1 MTSNWIIYHIKLRY
15 LHRCDNKL
23 FRKMPRWLTGWNLKF
38 YLMRKPSVQLLH
50 ALFLLY
56 LGPGSFCEFL
66 EWLPLET
73 LFGETPRLVQR
84 WAELLSLEAQDSDR
98 SACQSSRGQA
108 ASSGIA
114 VLSPALFTLVTLQH
128 LELTPGMSYRQCSSQ
143 GKWPVRL
150 SEETNTLFTLPF
162 ISINSGCVF
171 GHASEV

>member
-1 MTSNWIIYHIKLRY
+1 MEEL
-15 LHRCDNKL
+15 LL
-23 FRKMPRWLTGWNLKF
+23 
-38 YLMRKPSVQLLH
+38 QLLYIW
-50 ALFLLY
+50 AMPLLWAPWVVAIGDFV
-56 LGPGSFCEFL
+56 LGNS
-66 EWLPLET
+66 
-73 LFGETPRLVQR
+73 TPIARR
-84 WAELLSLEAQDSDR
+84 WARLLSLEAQDSDR

-162 ISINSGCVF
+162 ISINSVCVYSSMPI
-171 GHASEV
+171 GEGAAWVNLQSAKCVCVSVCRPKYMTKHVGNYARINMLL